1 MAEVQPAKFPRL
13 AAGLVYPKS
22 ALETERKLQRREE
35 KAALWFSVFCL
46 DLLLTGRQIEAV
58 EQRGRIASC
67 SGYGRSALRGPRKNK
82 LEHQER
88 VFTHPQ

>member
-58 EQRGRIASC
+58 EQRKNCFLQWVWEISTK
-67 SGYGRSALRGPRKNK
+67 GP
-82 LEHQER
+82 
-88 VFTHPQ
+88 